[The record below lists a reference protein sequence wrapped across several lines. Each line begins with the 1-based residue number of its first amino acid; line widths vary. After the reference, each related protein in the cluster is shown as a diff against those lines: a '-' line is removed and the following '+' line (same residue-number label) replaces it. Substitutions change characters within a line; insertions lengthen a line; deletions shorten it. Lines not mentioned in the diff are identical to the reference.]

1 MLEKDLNSTAKIIL
15 ISVVFFSCN
24 SDPRDWSRSRP
35 EEGSG
40 ILERSVFI
48 EVMTDVYLV
57 EAAYKS
63 NVQTREVELEKLE
76 VRYGNIYASH
86 GITQE
91 EFEKSH
97 KWWWEHPAA
106 MKGVLQ
112 EVTEN
117 IISIEK
123 SLSNHKDS
131 K

>member
-1 MLEKDLNSTAKIIL
+1 MLEKGLSLTVKILLASAIL
-15 ISVVFFSCN
+15 FSCD
-24 SDPRDWSRSRP
+24 SDPRDWSKTRP
-35 EEGSG
+35 EEDSG
-40 ILERSVFI
+40 VLERDAFI
-48 EVMTDVYLV
+48 ELMTDVYLV

-63 NVQTREVELEKLE
+63 NVQTSEDELVTLKK
-76 VRYGNIYASH
+76 RYADIYSAH
-86 GITQE
+86 GINQE

-97 KWWWEHPAA
+97 NWWWQHPAA

-123 SLSNHKDS
+123 SLSNHKDA

>member
-1 MLEKDLNSTAKIIL
+1 MLEKGLNLTVKIIL
-15 ISVVFFSCN
+15 ISAVLFSCN
-24 SDPRDWSRSRP
+24 SDPRDWSKSKP
-35 EEGSG
+35 EDGSG
-40 ILERSVFI
+40 VLERGKFI
-48 EVMTDVYLV
+48 EIMTDVYLV

-63 NVQTREVELEKLE
+63 NVHTSEGELEKLE
-76 VRYGNIYASH
+76 IRYGDIYTAH
-86 GITQE
+86 AITQE

-97 KWWWEHPAA
+97 KWWWEHPSA

-117 IISIEK
+117 IISLEK

>member
-1 MLEKDLNSTAKIIL
+1 MLEKGLNLTVKIIL
-15 ISVVFFSCN
+15 ISAVFFSCN

-40 ILERSVFI
+40 VLERSEFI

-63 NVQTREVELEKLE
+63 NVHTSEGELEKLE
-76 VRYGNIYASH
+76 VRYGDIYAAH
-86 GITQE
+86 GISQE
-91 EFEKSH
+91 EFEASH
-97 KWWWEHPAA
+97 KWWWEHPSA
-106 MKGVLQ
+106 MKGVLH
-112 EVTEN
+112 EVIEN
-117 IISIEK
+117 IISLEK

>member
-1 MLEKDLNSTAKIIL
+1 MLEKGLSLTVKVLLVSAIL
-15 ISVVFFSCN
+15 FSCN
-24 SDPRDWSRSRP
+24 SDPRDWSRTRP
-35 EEGSG
+35 DEGSG
-40 ILERSVFI
+40 ILERDAFI
-48 EVMTDVYLV
+48 EVMTDAYLV

-63 NVQTREVELEKLE
+63 NVHTSEDELEKLKK
-76 VRYGNIYASH
+76 RYTDIYSAH

-123 SLSNHKDS
+123 SLSNHKDA

>member
-1 MLEKDLNSTAKIIL
+1 MLEKGLNLTVKIIL
-15 ISVVFFSCN
+15 ISAIFFSCN

-35 EEGSG
+35 EEGSS
-40 ILERSVFI
+40 ILERSAFI

-63 NVQTREVELEKLE
+63 NVHTSEDELEKLKK
-76 VRYGNIYASH
+76 RYADIYSAH

-97 KWWWEHPAA
+97 NWWWEHPAA

-123 SLSNHKDS
+123 SLSNHKDA

>member
-1 MLEKDLNSTAKIIL
+1 MLEKGLSLTVKVLLVSAIL
-15 ISVVFFSCN
+15 FSCN
-24 SDPRDWSRSRP
+24 SDPRDWSRTRP

-40 ILERSVFI
+40 VLERGVFI
-48 EVMTDVYLV
+48 ALMTDIYLV

-63 NVQTREVELEKLE
+63 NVHASDDELEKLKT
-76 VRYGNIYASH
+76 RYADVYASH

-106 MKGVLQ
+106 MKKVLQ

-123 SLSNHKDS
+123 HLSNHKDA